1 MATVSRARDLSGGVM
16 AAFVH
21 RVELE
26 SLTEEQ
32 RHAMLIS
39 LSRHL
44 HLGRDVSLE
53 RLSKLTAVRTEAESN
68 FYPTTETKDF
78 PPKDFPPNQEVFFK
92 STVYFH

>member
-68 FYPTTETKDF
+68 FYPTTETHTHIRATDF
-78 PPKDFPPNQEVFFK
+78 PPIRSFFLK
-92 STVYFH
+92 VVYFH